1 MNASQPSPPNNRFIG
16 RWIGQTQ
23 GCERPAHLW
32 EIIQPPTSPPYM
44 LYILASREN
53 NPRVMMPHALLRSQ
67 DSFVVPQPVIWL
79 SIDPSRQAL
88 DNQTHDFI
96 AVLVDSQHF
105 IIPGW
110 DTNETPNN
118 AGPAYDVVFSRPGLA
133 ELVAHEVWLRYKAQ
147 AAKK

>member
-1 MNASQPSPPNNRFIG
+1 MNPSQSYSSNNRFIG
-16 RWIGQTQ
+16 RWIGETQ
-23 GCERPAHLW
+23 ECERPAHLW
-32 EIIQPPTSPPYM
+32 EIAHAPTSPY
-44 LYILASREN
+44 LLTILASREN
-53 NPRVMMPHALLRSQ
+53 TPQVTTHVAHLRSQ
-67 DSFVVPQPVIWL
+67 DSFVVPYQPVIRF

-88 DNQTHDFI
+88 DSQTPDFI

-147 AAKK
+147 AAGK